1 MPLKAPSDRAESFT
15 LLSIKIAME
24 KKFCEHLT
32 AYGRGKCKHD
42 PLQTKWCAHSRNKG
56 KLLCCPINKTITKK
70 EWKLQW
76 HWEFREH
83 ERNSLI
89 GREKL
94 RKYSRTYHSRHR
106 EEVNEWHN
114 IWLRK
119 RLKDP
124 VFKEKYLEYQRNYRK
139 TDKFK
144 ANQKKYR
151 ESEGYKKLRR
161 EIEIPTH
168 ADFERNKELARMTVT
183 SDGMAYSTGFV
194 VHKVKIGDLY
204 FCVYKKKGIFNKDGT
219 ISGYRIQEIRYGKY
233 EKWYDCEDYIEFFKS
248 IGIQTK
254 KEEGAKG
261 QEKEMPNLQGE
272 GSKDKKNKLAERQS
286 ILPI

>member
-1 MPLKAPSDRAESFT
+1 
-15 LLSIKIAME
+15 ME

-32 AYGRGKCKHD
+32 AYGRGKCKQD
-42 PLQTKWCAHSRNKG
+42 PLQTKWCAHSRNKYRMPF
-56 KLLCCPINKTITKK
+56 CPINRPADKK
-70 EWKLQW
+70 LWLRQW
-76 HWEFREH
+76 HNEFREH
-83 ERNSLI
+83 ERNSPI
-89 GREKL
+89 GREKQ
-94 RKYSRTYHSRHR
+94 RKYSRTYYSKHR
-106 EEVNEWHN
+106 EQVCEWHN

-119 RLKDP
+119 RLKEDP

-168 ADFERNKELARMTVT
+168 ADFERNNELARMTVT
-183 SDGMAYSTGFV
+183 SDGMAYGTGFV
-194 VHKVKIGDLY
+194 VHKARIGDLY
-204 FCVYKKKGIFNKDGT
+204 FCVYKKKG

-248 IGIQTK
+248 IGIQPK
-254 KEEGAKG
+254 KEEGAKR
-261 QEKEMPNLQGE
+261 QKKEMPNLQGE
-272 GSKDKKNKLAERQS
+272 GSKDKADKLAERQS
-286 ILPI
+286 ILPV